1 MKRIFYLKSI
11 KKKILFRVVWG
22 LNVVQNPFRP
32 LSKSFWTI
40 RENASP
46 KLIRIHQD
54 TTKCFTRKEINSY
67 SNIICV
73 FVFFSFSLKLHN
85 TENDI
90 THVFFLHCP
99 PTDGTR
105 SSPAVRLVPFHDPL
119 AYSTDLWKFFTK
131 KNENLLRLCLM
142 KPFFCFCF
150 CYIREVC

>member
-73 FVFFSFSLKLHN
+73 FVFFSFPLKLHN